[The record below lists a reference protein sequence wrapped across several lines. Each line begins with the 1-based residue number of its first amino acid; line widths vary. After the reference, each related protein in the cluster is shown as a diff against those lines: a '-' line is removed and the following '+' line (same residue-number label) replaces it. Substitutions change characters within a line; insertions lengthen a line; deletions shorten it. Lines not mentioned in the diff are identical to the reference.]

1 MAFRILS
8 IDVAFRTLAVC
19 VIRIPAP
26 SPDTTL
32 DTTHTADCH
41 CHPSW
46 RDMEIQH
53 WSTTDL
59 LTMHGCKVK
68 KITSVPCE
76 RLMHYMLNYFKQLLS
91 QLEPGGPFTHI
102 LIERQMSKN
111 KLSRYMSMCLYT
123 FFFGVCGYQLEQTG
137 KQKRLKVIRPEGS
150 PMLEIVHAKHKLSVM
165 PGVKDYKKTAKMT
178 EYDERKAL
186 AVSKTDHLIH
196 HLASIGKCSETAHA
210 FWTGITR
217 KDRKDDPADALLMA
231 LWVVERESKK
241 KKK

>member
-1 MAFRILS
+1 MALRILS

-26 SPDTTL
+26 SPDT
-32 DTTHTADCH
+32 DTAQQTHTDCH
-41 CHPSW
+41 CHASW
-46 RDMEIQH
+46 REMDIEH

-59 LTMHGCKVK
+59 LLMHGCKVK

-91 QLEPGGPFTHI
+91 QLEAGGPFTHI

-137 KQKRLKVIRPEGS
+137 KQQRLKVIRPAGS

-165 PGVKDYKKTAKMT
+165 PDIKDYKKTAKMT

-186 AVSKTDHLIH
+186 AVSKAAYLVQ
-196 HLASIGKCSETAHA
+196 HLAALGKSSDACN

-217 KDRKDDPADALLMA
+217 KDRRDDPADALLMA